1 MLKSEV
7 KRIKPSELLPEEGE
21 VLEPEESNVQNIE
34 DNNIT
39 ENENI
44 HNNSDLAEPS
54 LVDVLEV

>member
-7 KRIKPSELLPEEGE
+7 KRIQPSELFPEEGE
-21 VLEPEESNVQNIE
+21 VLEPEESNVENIE
-34 DNNIT
+34 DNDIT